1 MEISNMSSLFLL
13 LTDERDVFLETTVP
27 GTKTTEQSFFLKNN
41 EGLFN
46 HDIFML
52 PATLLISSL

>member
-1 MEISNMSSLFLL
+1 MNSLFLL
-13 LTDERDVFLETTVP
+13 LTDERDVSLETTVP